1 VKQLNHVN
9 KKLDKE
15 PNQGG
20 LIQLK
25 NGQWWFY
32 TPWYR
37 RLGGRAAS
45 LLPVTWVAGW
55 PIIGKVGADTIGTMV
70 WSGKKPIMNQNTKLS
85 RQIDE
90 SFPIKLFHQIG
101 SGTTNQEPQNGH

>member
-25 NGQWWFY
+25 NGQWWFF
-32 TPWYR
+32 THHGTGDWE
-37 RLGGRAAS
+37 GRAAS
-45 LLPVTWVAGW
+45 LLPITWVAGW
-55 PIIGKVGADTIGTMV
+55 PIMGKVGADTIGTMV
-70 WSGKKPIMNQNTKLS
+70 WSAPKPIIRKY
-85 RQIDE
+85 
-90 SFPIKLFHQIG
+90 
-101 SGTTNQEPQNGH
+101 TNYQDK

>member
-25 NGQWWFY
+25 NGQWWFF
-32 TPWYR
+32 THH
-37 RLGGRAAS
+37 
-45 LLPVTWVAGW
+45 
-55 PIIGKVGADTIGTMV
+55 GTGDWEEEQQV
-70 WSGKKPIMNQNTKLS
+70 YYL
-85 RQIDE
+85 
-90 SFPIKLFHQIG
+90 
-101 SGTTNQEPQNGH
+101 